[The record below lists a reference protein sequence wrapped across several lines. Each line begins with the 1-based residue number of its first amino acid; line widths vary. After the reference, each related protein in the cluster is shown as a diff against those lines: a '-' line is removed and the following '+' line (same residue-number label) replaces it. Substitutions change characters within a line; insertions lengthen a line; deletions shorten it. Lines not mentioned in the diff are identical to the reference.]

1 MSVLDELN
9 GHKKAMQ
16 LVEKKL
22 LHVLDLTSHMANF
35 TREKGC
41 VGGRIE
47 PFFKGAQDGYEFGE
61 RQLNSLLEW
70 IKGVNDG
77 LDDATATELEHMEI
91 AAGKHGSY

>member
-1 MSVLDELN
+1 MSIFDELN
-9 GHKKAMQ
+9 GRKKAMH

-22 LHVLDLTSHMANF
+22 LDVLDLTKHMVGF

-41 VGGRIE
+41 VAGRID

-61 RQLNSLLEW
+61 RHLNSVLDW
-70 IKGVNDG
+70 IKGVNAG
-77 LDDATATELEHMEI
+77 LDDATATELEHMEM